1 MLSGAAFLLAADI
14 LGRVIARPAEVQVGI
29 VCAVAGGPFF
39 LYLVS
44 RRKVARL

>member
-1 MLSGAAFLLAADI
+1 V
-14 LGRVIARPAEVQVGI
+14 LGRVVARPAEVQVGI